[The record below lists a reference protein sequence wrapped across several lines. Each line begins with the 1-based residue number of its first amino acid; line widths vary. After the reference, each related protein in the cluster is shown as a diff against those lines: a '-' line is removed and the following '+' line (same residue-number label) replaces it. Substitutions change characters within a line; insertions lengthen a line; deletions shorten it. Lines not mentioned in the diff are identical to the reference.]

1 MLLYLCFDLLFC
13 MALSTLQAPPRWRW
27 RTTFVMA
34 LACAVVG
41 VGNIWRF
48 SYLAGNYGGGWFVLT
63 YFACLLGIVAPILVA
78 ELALGSHGRG
88 SPVQSFGRAARTSS
102 RSRLWR
108 LLGLLA
114 VVSGVL
120 VAVYCIVVAS
130 WGLAYISK
138 LSHGEFAAM
147 SVVEVAR
154 RFELLLAAPGE
165 LMYWYCFMLIAV
177 LGVLAMGVRR
187 GIGLLAWILVPMLLV
202 GLWVLAQYSLRHGE
216 LEAAR
221 RFLFAVEPLDF
232 TRQSVLVAMGQAFFT
247 LGIGV
252 GIGLIFGAY
261 APRELPLGRSVLA
274 VAVFDTVVALLAG
287 VAIYPLLFAHNL
299 EPVQGPSLA
308 FVALPFAF
316 GNTPGGDV
324 YGAFFYWVFVIAAL
338 GTAVALL
345 EPAVFTVRRAFSVAR
360 VWAVL
365 MVGTVVIC
373 LGFAAVLSLNLWQTR
388 RPFSGRQFFAYLEYV
403 SADVLIPVC
412 ALLVTLFVGWRMR
425 RETMRI
431 ELYRESRLF
440 FSLWMVQLRY
450 IVPLVIVLLFWL
462 TEMK

>member
-13 MALSTLQAPPRWRW
+13 MALSTLQAPPQWRW

-102 RSRLWR
+102 CSRLWR

-130 WGLAYISK
+130 WGLAYIPK

-216 LEAAR
+216 
-221 RFLFAVEPLDF
+221 
-232 TRQSVLVAMGQAFFT
+232 
-247 LGIGV
+247 
-252 GIGLIFGAY
+252 
-261 APRELPLGRSVLA
+261 LGRSVLA

-365 MVGTVVIC
+365 MVGTVVVC